1 MKRFRLREDVN
12 VTEEDGTP
20 IKAFSIDLWVS
31 TEGMEDD
38 TVKNMFEMYANGFT
52 ELIEEISLSGDSDTD
67 KVEFTNDIKKGW

>member
-1 MKRFRLREDVN
+1 
-12 VTEEDGTP
+12 
-20 IKAFSIDLWVS
+20 
-31 TEGMEDD
+31 MEDD